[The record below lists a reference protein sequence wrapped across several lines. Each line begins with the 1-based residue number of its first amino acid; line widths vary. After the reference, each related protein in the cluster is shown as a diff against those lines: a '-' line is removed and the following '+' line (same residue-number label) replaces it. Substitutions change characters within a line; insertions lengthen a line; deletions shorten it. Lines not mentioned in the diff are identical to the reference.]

1 MSVEVKT
8 VRDAELR
15 VQVVDQRT
23 SFDDNPDEF
32 SLSVEKQQEELQNK
46 VIKAQEI
53 LNSVQMDDDLRLNIS
68 AIWGYQSDIL
78 RGLSLLVQEIQKKV
92 N

>member
-1 MSVEVKT
+1 LDRFGMSVEVKT

-32 SLSVEKQQEELQNK
+32 SLSVEKQQDELQQK
-46 VIKAQEI
+46 VI
-53 LNSVQMDDDLRLNIS
+53 
-68 AIWGYQSDIL
+68 
-78 RGLSLLVQEIQKKV
+78 
-92 N
+92 